1 MHVHEDVHEEV
12 SPGRPEDVYV
22 HVHEDGHVHEWL
34 PFFGPLR
41 GFAKKHGPPSRQ
53 GASEFVM
60 SLESTIAELMTPIP
74 YTVGRDVTIA
84 EATEKMQAHGIRHL
98 PVLHGGKLVGLV
110 SDRDAGLIGA
120 LNDVD
125 PTKVTVEEAMS
136 NPWTVQDGAQISD
149 VVREMTE
156 HKYGSA
162 LVVDA
167 KGNLVGIFTT
177 HDALQA
183 LSELLEAA
191 RLAAS

>member
-1 MHVHEDVHEEV
+1 
-12 SPGRPEDVYV
+12 
-22 HVHEDGHVHEWL
+22 
-34 PFFGPLR
+34 
-41 GFAKKHGPPSRQ
+41 
-53 GASEFVM
+53 M

-74 YTVGRDVTIA
+74 YTIGRDATIA
-84 EATEKMQAHGIRHL
+84 EALEKMRAHGIRHL
-98 PVLHGGKLVGLV
+98 PVLHGGKLVGIV
-110 SDRDAGLIGA
+110 SDRDLGLIGA

-136 NPWTVQDGAQISD
+136 DPWTVPYTAHVND

-162 LVVDA
+162 LIVDEHN
-167 KGNLVGIFTT
+167 KLVGIFTT

-191 RLAAS
+191 QLAAS